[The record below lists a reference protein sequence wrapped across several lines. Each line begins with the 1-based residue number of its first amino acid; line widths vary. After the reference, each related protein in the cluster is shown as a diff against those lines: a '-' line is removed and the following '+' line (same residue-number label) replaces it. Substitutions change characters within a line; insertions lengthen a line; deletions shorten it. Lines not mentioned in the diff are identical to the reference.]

1 MSWRSHS
8 GSFLNLES
16 FTIRISRIVLGL
28 LLLLFLGPSTR
39 TGPQEKAGIW
49 LDVPFVRQT
58 EDGCGSAAISMLLQY
73 WNAHG
78 AGIASQRADST
89 AIQKQLYSHKIRGIR
104 ASDMESYL
112 KESGFRVFPL
122 NGDWKDLLEQLKQG
136 RPLIASVQPGSAK
149 SPLHYVVVTGIDWQN
164 GAVFLNDP
172 ARGKLLR
179 VAREDFEKQ
188 WRPNRNWMLL
198 ALPEKAS

>member
-1 MSWRSHS
+1 M
-8 GSFLNLES
+8 
-16 FTIRISRIVLGL
+16 
-28 LLLLFLGPSTR
+28 
-39 TGPQEKAGIW
+39 
-49 LDVPFVRQT
+49 RQA

-78 AGIASQRADST
+78 WVIDPQRADAS
-89 AIQKQLYSHKIRGIR
+89 AIQKQLYSRKVRGIH

-136 RPLIASVQPGSAK
+136 RPLIASLQPGSAK
-149 SPLHYVVVTGIDWQN
+149 SPQHNVVVTGIDWQN
-164 GAVFLNDP
+164 GAVFINDP

-198 ALPEKAS
+198 AFPEKAL

>member
-1 MSWRSHS
+1 M
-8 GSFLNLES
+8 N
-16 FTIRISRIVLGL
+16 RIVLGL
-28 LLLLFLGPSTR
+28 LLLLFLGSSAR
-39 TGPQEKAGIW
+39 TEPQEKAGIW
-49 LDVPFVRQT
+49 LDVPYVKQA

-73 WNAHG
+73 WTAHG
-78 AGIASQRADST
+78 AHIDSQRADSA
-89 AIQKQLYSHKIRGIR
+89 AIQKLLYSRKAHGIR

-122 NGDWKDLLEQLKQG
+122 NGDWEDLLEQLKQG
-136 RPLIASVQPGSAK
+136 RPLIASLQPGSAK
-149 SPLHYVVVTGIDWQN
+149 TPLHYVVVTGIDWQN
-164 GAVFLNDP
+164 DAVFVNDP

-188 WRPNRNWMLL
+188 WLPNRNWMLL

>member
-1 MSWRSHS
+1 
-8 GSFLNLES
+8 LES
-16 FTIRISRIVLGL
+16 FLIRLSWVVLGL
-28 LLLLFLGPSTR
+28 FLLLFLGPPAR

-49 LDVPFVRQT
+49 LDVPYIRQS
-58 EDGCGSAAISMLLQY
+58 ENGCGSAAISMLLQY

-78 AGIASQRADST
+78 VGIDLQRANAS
-89 AIQKQLYSHKIRGIR
+89 AIQKQLYSRKVRGIQ
-104 ASDMESYL
+104 ASDMETYL

-136 RPLIASVQPGSAK
+136 RPLIASLQPGSART
-149 SPLHYVVVTGIDWQN
+149 PLHYVVVTGIDWQN
-164 GAVFLNDP
+164 GAVFINDP

-198 ALPEKAS
+198 VLPEKAS

>member
-1 MSWRSHS
+1 
-8 GSFLNLES
+8 LES
-16 FTIRISRIVLGL
+16 YFIRISRIVLGL
-28 LLLLFLGPSTR
+28 FLAFFLGPLAR
-39 TGPQEKAGIW
+39 TGSQEKAGIW
-49 LDVPFVRQT
+49 LDVPYVRQA

-78 AGIASQRADST
+78 VRTDSRRADAS
-89 AIQKQLYSHKIRGIR
+89 AIQKQLYLRKVRGIQ
-104 ASDMESYL
+104 ASDMETYL

-136 RPLIASVQPGSAK
+136 RPLIATLQPGSSK
-149 SPLHYVVVTGIDWQN
+149 TPLHYVVVTGIDWQN
-164 GAVFLNDP
+164 GAVFINDP

>member
-1 MSWRSHS
+1 L
-8 GSFLNLES
+8 F
-16 FTIRISRIVLGL
+16 F
-28 LLLLFLGPSTR
+28 FLGR
-39 TGPQEKAGIW
+39 TTQPAPQETAGVW
-49 LDVPFVRQT
+49 LDVPYVKQS

-78 AGIASQRADST
+78 AEIDSQRVKAA
-89 AIQKQLYSHKIRGIR
+89 AIQKQLYSRKVHGIY

-136 RPLIASVQPGSAK
+136 RPLIASLQPGNARN
-149 SPLHYVVVTGIDWQN
+149 PLHYVVVTGIDWQT
-164 GAVFLNDP
+164 GAVFINDP

-179 VAREDFEKQ
+179 VARADFEKQ
-188 WRPNRNWMLL
+188 WRSNRNWMLL
-198 ALPEKAS
+198 ALPEKVS

>member
-1 MSWRSHS
+1 LEL
-8 GSFLNLES
+8 FL
-16 FTIRISRIVLGL
+16 IRLNRIAFGL
-28 LLLLFLGPSTR
+28 FLLLFLGPAVR
-39 TGPQEKAGIW
+39 TAPQEKAGIW
-49 LDVPFVRQT
+49 LDVPYVKQT
-58 EDGCGSAAISMLLQY
+58 EDGCGAAAISMLLQY

-78 AGIASQRADST
+78 AGIDTERSDAS
-89 AIQKQLYSHKIRGIR
+89 AIQKQLYSRKVRGIQ

-136 RPLIASVQPGSAK
+136 RPLIASLQPDSAK
-149 SPLHYVVVTGIDWQN
+149 TSLHYVVVTGIDWQN
-164 GAVFLNDP
+164 GAVFINDP

-179 VAREDFEKQ
+179 VARGDFEKQ

>member
-1 MSWRSHS
+1 MQFGVISIH
-8 GSFLNLES
+8 LNQ
-16 FTIRISRIVLGL
+16 IVLGL
-28 LLLLFLGPSTR
+28 FLLPFLGSAAQ

-49 LDVPFVRQT
+49 LDVPYVKQA
-58 EDGCGSAAISMLLQY
+58 EDGCGAAAISMLLKY
-73 WNAHG
+73 WSAQG
-78 AGIASQRADST
+78 AGIDSQRSDAS
-89 AIQKQLYSHKIRGIR
+89 AIQKQLYSRKDRGIH
-104 ASDMESYL
+104 ASDMETYL

-136 RPLIASVQPGSAK
+136 RPLIASLQPGSAK
-149 SPLHYVVVTGIDWQN
+149 TPLHYVVVTGIDWQN
-164 GAVFLNDP
+164 GAVFINDP

-198 ALPEKAS
+198 ALPEKPS

>member
-1 MSWRSHS
+1 MK
-8 GSFLNLES
+8 
-16 FTIRISRIVLGL
+16 RIFLGL
-28 LLLLFLGPSTR
+28 LAVLFLGYAALPA
-39 TGPQEKAGIW
+39 PQEKAGIW
-49 LDVPFVRQT
+49 LDVPYVKQS
-58 EDGCGSAAISMLLQY
+58 EDGCGSAAISMLVQY

-78 AGIASQRADST
+78 AGIDSQRASAA
-89 AIQKQLYSHKIRGIR
+89 AIQKLLYSRKVHGIY

-112 KESGFRVFPL
+112 KDSGFRVFPL

-136 RPLIASVQPGSAK
+136 RPLIASLQPGSAK

-164 GAVFLNDP
+164 GAVFINDP

-198 ALPEKAS
+198 ALPEKVL

>member
-1 MSWRSHS
+1 
-8 GSFLNLES
+8 
-16 FTIRISRIVLGL
+16 
-28 LLLLFLGPSTR
+28 
-39 TGPQEKAGIW
+39 
-49 LDVPFVRQT
+49 VPYVKQS

-78 AGIASQRADST
+78 ARIGSQRADAA
-89 AIQKQLYSHKIRGIR
+89 AIQKLLYSRKVHGIH
-104 ASDMESYL
+104 ASDMENYL
-112 KESGFRVFPL
+112 KDSGFRVFPL
-122 NGDWKDLLEQLKQG
+122 NGKWSDLLEQLKQG
-136 RPLIASVQPGSAK
+136 RPLITSLQPGS
-149 SPLHYVVVTGIDWQN
+149 SRTPLHYVVVTGIDWRN
-164 GAVFLNDP
+164 AAVFINDP

>member
-1 MSWRSHS
+1 MLS
-8 GSFLNLES
+8 
-16 FTIRISRIVLGL
+16 
-28 LLLLFLGPSTR
+28 LLFLGRAAQPS
-39 TGPQEKAGIW
+39 PQETAGVW
-49 LDVPFVRQT
+49 LDVPYVKQT

-73 WNAHG
+73 WSAHG
-78 AGIASQRADST
+78 AGIDYQRASAA
-89 AIQKQLYSHKIRGIR
+89 AIQKLLYSRKAHGIY

-136 RPLIASVQPGSAK
+136 RPLIASLQPGSVRT
-149 SPLHYVVVTGIDWQN
+149 PLHYVVVTGIDWQTD
-164 GAVFLNDP
+164 AVFINDP

-198 ALPEKAS
+198 ALPQKVS